1 MSRSFVSTE
10 NLHFPEC
17 GVEVVWYQ
25 NYEALKPNI
34 VFFFSDRLQNV
45 VKRLS
50 YVAVQY
56 TYTVF
61 CSWFKYSNKSTQGRG
76 GVQSYI
82 DSLVEFDNNPR
93 DRKFTGIVYPP
104 LCFNKL
110 GKSKFLLAKVLI
122 YSPYEQL
129 ELKLECPVHRGV
141 YLKPCR

>member
-1 MSRSFVSTE
+1 MSLRGCRT
-10 NLHFPEC
+10 L
-17 GVEVVWYQ
+17 
-25 NYEALKPNI
+25 L
-34 VFFFSDRLQNV
+34 FSILT
-45 VKRLS
+45 LF
-50 YVAVQY
+50 YVAG
-56 TYTVF
+56 
-61 CSWFKYSNKSTQGRG
+61 SSTPINLLKG

-104 LCFNKL
+104 LCFNKI

-122 YSPYEQL
+122 YSLYEQL